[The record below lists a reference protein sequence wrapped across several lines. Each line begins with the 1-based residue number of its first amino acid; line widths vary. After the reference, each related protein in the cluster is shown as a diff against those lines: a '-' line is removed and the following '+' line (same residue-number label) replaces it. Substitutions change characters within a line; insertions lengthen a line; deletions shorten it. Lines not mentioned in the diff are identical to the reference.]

1 MRTCARSALPPPPA
15 LRGPSPGSLPLS
27 PPLVTCCPAAQ
38 RGAGAAVPSPSRA
51 APSSP
56 PDSAPPP
63 PPSAALA
70 RRGPIGAQGLGGGR
84 DGGAGQGPGERAERR
99 DRGRDERRH
108 AGGGVSAKSG
118 RREGG
123 GSWGCVP
130 AGPRGRGESPSGPWS
145 ICSTARAQGA
155 RGDPVWGTRAPPQH
169 KGRGSV

>member
-1 MRTCARSALPPPPA
+1 MCAECAAASPGPAWPQPRLAAALPPASHLLP
-15 LRGPSPGSLPLS
+15 RGSAGSRGCCAKPEPGRSQL
-27 PPLVTCCPAAQ
+27 
-38 RGAGAAVPSPSRA
+38 PSRLCT
-51 APSSP
+51 
-56 PDSAPPP
+56 PP

-123 GSWGCVP
+123 ERWGCVP
-130 AGPRGRGESPSGPWS
+130 AGPRGSGESPSGPWS